1 MMGQYYLV
9 ANVDKQEYMQGNG
22 FVKLMEWSY
31 NRNPIVLSL
40 EELMDNEWKGDRI
53 YVIGDYADSESALCH
68 SDLIR
73 DLEKEFGCNS
83 LYSHI
88 QSRFKRLNYAEDISV
103 DFRYIFNHNQ
113 KCFVDMEHCPLD
125 IHLGVFQNRGKWYH
139 ATIAPLPLLLAL
151 GNGLGGGDYRGN
163 NDHQVGEWA
172 KDSDKIEI
180 CEEMKYPEYKEYQ
193 PEFYEDQLV
202 PYTEKEKRIEMKR
215 YHRTKDTL
223 RSR

>member
-1 MMGQYYLV
+1 MGQYYLV
-9 ANVDKQEYMQGNG
+9 ANVDKREYMQSNG

-31 NRNPIVLSL
+31 NRNPVVLAL
-40 EELMDNEWKGDRI
+40 EELIVNEWKGDRV
-53 YVIGDYADSESALCH
+53 YVIGDYADSESVMHHA
-68 SDLIR
+68 DLIR
-73 DLEKEFGCNS
+73 DLEKEFGCDS
-83 LYSHI
+83 LYAHI

-125 IHLGVFQNRGKWYH
+125 TDLGAFEDRGKWYH

-193 PEFYEDQLV
+193 PEFYEDRLV
-202 PYTEKEKRIEMKR
+202 PYTEKEKRIQMERFKIIN
-215 YHRTKDTL
+215 KEQ